1 MAETDINLLPEITAV
16 EVKEGVFRK
25 KINVAA
31 VFVLLVVIAVLLG
44 AFAYRGIILLQA
56 RNIENEQKKREES
69 IRNQVE
75 KELVF
80 REILDKLNFLS
91 QELNNTPPY
100 SKIAAKLNIIAKK
113 STVSINSI
121 STSAAGEVV
130 LGGEAPTSDTVDKLV
145 EGLTDDTKPGFSSVD
160 LVDLSGSVADGYK
173 FSIRIIFPDRG
184 VLVEDESEEF

>member
-100 SKIAAKLNIIAKK
+100 SKIAAKLNTIAKK
-113 STVSINSI
+113 SAVSINSI
-121 STSAAGEVV
+121 STATSGEVV
-130 LGGEAPTSDTVDKLV
+130 LGGDAPTSGTVDKLV